1 MNEYGEGMIMNKF
14 ALSLMFAGILCAQRV
29 TDTKTAEIRGGGGE
43 GKCTIEVEVDD
54 VAEVEIS
61 GSRAQIRTL
70 AGGPSSIRRF
80 ECNQALPNNPNDF
93 RFKGID
99 GRGRQSLMRNPSR
112 GPAVIRIE
120 DSKGGREGYTFDIFW
135 RGSSGNLG
143 DGDNRGG
150 VFGNGNGDFGNGN
163 DSGVF
168 GNGNGNRDRDNRDRD
183 NRNRDN
189 GNGGFGN
196 GNGNWNREVNYRGRG
211 DGFLRVDRGSSE
223 HLFNC
228 HVTINRR
235 GDIEVTFDTDR
246 SNPLTLTGRV
256 QRLDRDRIY
265 ADMNGN
271 NIGGIMEIDTD
282 GRNRVRSI
290 TMRQNGGRNN
300 FELSWHE

>member
-1 MNEYGEGMIMNKF
+1 MNKF
-14 ALSLMFAGILCAQRV
+14 ALSLMFAGTLCAQRV
-29 TDTKTAEIRGGGGE
+29 TDTKTAEFRGGGGE

-70 AGGPSSIRRF
+70 AGSPSNIRRF
-80 ECNQALPNNPNDF
+80 ECNQELPNNPNDF

-99 GRGRQSLMRNPSR
+99 GRGRQTLMRNPGR

-143 DGDNRGG
+143 GDDNRGG
-150 VFGNGNGDFGNGN
+150 VFGNGN

-168 GNGNGNRDRDNRDRD
+168 GNDNRNRDNRNRD

-189 GNGGFGN
+189 GNRS
-196 GNGNWNREVNYRGRG
+196 NGNWNREVNYHGRG
-211 DGFLRVDRGSSE
+211 DGFLRLDRGSSE
-223 HLFNC
+223 RLFNC

-246 SNPLTLTGRV
+246 SNSLTLTGRI

-282 GRNRVRSI
+282 GRNRVRNI
-290 TMRQNGGRNN
+290 TMRQNGGRNSY
-300 FELSWHE
+300 ELSWHE